1 MVGQTRL
8 LCMSDMSSLHQMRRT
23 CHGALLATSWR
34 HTIYQNAIRQHRT
47 IAYSSDGA
55 QDSLNNNCLHMF
67 SVSELDLKNS
77 GQKLRLDAF
86 LSNKL
91 SHQETSRA
99 RLQSTIKQGRVLVN
113 GTVLT
118 KASYAVKVGDTV
130 ECSVLPPPPLRADPE
145 DIDLDI
151 VYEDDDVIVINKGAD
166 MVMHPAPGHTSGT
179 LVNALLHHCGLGSVE
194 LDGNDDGS
202 HTGSLVADRDEDY
215 NGVSLLPGT
224 CSSGSQNDQGVIRP
238 GIVHRLD
245 KGTTGLVVVAKTDV
259 AHASLSAQFKDRT
272 VTRTYLSLTLGVPKP
287 SEARIRTNIGRDF
300 RDRKKMAAFEYACT
314 RGKSAASNY
323 TVLETLASGTAA
335 LVSWK
340 LETGRTHQ
348 IRVHAKHIRH
358 PLFGDDTYGGSV
370 SSATRVIGQGKS
382 ARIAQVHKLVRV
394 LNNRPALHAQT
405 LGFEHPTR
413 PNKERLVF
421 SCDPPEDFALVLQSF
436 RHEL

>member
-1 MVGQTRL
+1 MGETRL
-8 LCMSDMSSLHQMRRT
+8 LCMTHRSFHQIRRT
-23 CHGALLATSWR
+23 YQGALLVTPWR
-34 HTIYQNAIRQHRT
+34 HSIQINAINKRRT
-47 IAYSSDGA
+47 VSSSSDGS
-55 QDSLNNNCLHMF
+55 QSTLNNDTCHMF
-67 SVSELDLKNS
+67 SVSELDLNDT

-91 SHQETSRA
+91 SDQETSRA

-113 GTVLT
+113 GSVLT
-118 KASYAVKVGDTV
+118 KASYAVKVGDAV
-130 ECSVLPPPPLRADPE
+130 ECTVLPPPPLRADPE

-166 MVMHPAPGHTSGT
+166 MVMHPAPGHMSGT
-179 LVNALLHHCGLGSVE
+179 MVNALLHHCGLGSVQ
-194 LDGNDDGS
+194 LDGDNEDGS
-202 HTGSLVADRDEDY
+202 HVGSLVVDRDEDQG
-215 NGVSLLPGT
+215 GVFLQPT
-224 CSSGSQNDQGVIRP
+224 SSSQSDRGVIRP

-245 KGTTGLVVVAKTDV
+245 KGTTGLVVIAKTDA

-272 VTRTYLSLTLGVPKP
+272 VTRTYLSVTLGVPKP
-287 SEARIRTNIGRDF
+287 SQARIQTNIGRDF

-348 IRVHAKHIRH
+348 IRVHSKHIRH
-358 PLFGDDTYGGSV
+358 PLLGDDTYGGSA
-370 SSATRVIGQGKS
+370 SSATRIIGQGKS
-382 ARIAQVHKLVRV
+382 PRIARVHELVQV

-413 PNKERLVF
+413 PDKERLVF
-421 SCDPPEDFALVLQSF
+421 SCDPPNDFARVVESL
-436 RHEL
+436 RHEF

>member
-8 LCMSDMSSLHQMRRT
+8 LCMSDMSLHHHIRRT
-23 CHGALLATSWR
+23 CHGALLAPSWR
-34 HTIYQNAIRQHRT
+34 HNIYQNAIKQRR
-47 IAYSSDGA
+47 AVADSSDGS
-55 QDSLNNNCLHMF
+55 QGGLNNDCHMF
-67 SVSELDLKNS
+67 SVSELDLKDN

-99 RLQSTIKQGRVLVN
+99 RLQATIKQGRVLVN

-151 VYEDDDVIVINKGAD
+151 VYEDDDVIVINKEAD
-166 MVMHPAPGHTSGT
+166 MVMHPAPGHSSGT
-179 LVNALLHHCGLGSVE
+179 MVNALLHHCGLESVE
-194 LDGNDDGS
+194 FDGNDA
-202 HTGSLVADRDEDY
+202 GSLIADRDEDQG
-215 NGVSLLPGT
+215 GVSLMPAS
-224 CSSGSQNDQGVIRP
+224 SSGSQNVIRP

-245 KGTTGLVVVAKTDV
+245 KGTTGLVVIAKTDV

-272 VTRTYLSLTLGVPKP
+272 VNRTYLSLTLGVPTP
-287 SEARIRTNIGRDF
+287 SKARIRTNIGRDF

-382 ARIAQVHKLVRV
+382 ARIAQVHKLVQV

-421 SCDPPEDFALVLQSF
+421 SCDPPEDFALVLQSL

>member
-8 LCMSDMSSLHQMRRT
+8 LCMSDMSLHQHIRRT

-34 HTIYQNAIRQHRT
+34 HNIYQNAMKQRRAV
-47 IAYSSDGA
+47 AYSSDGT
-55 QDSLNNNCLHMF
+55 QGGLNNDCHTF
-67 SVSELDLKNS
+67 SVSELDLKDN

-118 KASYAVKVGDTV
+118 KASYAVRVGDSV

-151 VYEDDDVIVINKGAD
+151 VYEDDDVIVINKEAD

-179 LVNALLHHCGLGSVE
+179 MVNALLHHCGLESVE
-194 LDGNDDGS
+194 LDGNDA
-202 HTGSLVADRDEDY
+202 GSLIADRDEDQG
-215 NGVSLLPGT
+215 GVSLMPA
-224 CSSGSQNDQGVIRP
+224 SSSRSQNVIRP

-272 VTRTYLSLTLGVPKP
+272 VSRTYLSLTLGVPTP

-358 PLFGDDTYGGSV
+358 PLFGDDTYSGSV

-382 ARIAQVHKLVRV
+382 ARIAQVHKLVQV

-421 SCDPPEDFALVLQSF
+421 SCDPPEDFALVLQSL